1 MKRISLTLIF
11 LTIFAVTVSAQDD
24 SRAAA
29 TWQVQKYD
37 LNASLPRDPADRNIT
52 SKASLTL
59 KNISGAPAST
69 LSLRINPAA
78 EVLSVSVN
86 GATADFSKREEKI
99 SANSALQ
106 RIVVRIPS
114 VPAGGSV
121 TAAVDYKL
129 AVKENTGLAAISPV
143 ASQFLPL
150 SYWYPTPNSWYFPRG
165 ADYAPFHLQVT
176 GPAGQSVLS
185 SGEASG
191 SGFEQKLTG
200 QPFFIAGTWDPVTS
214 GDVTVYIPKGS
225 GAEAQKRAGEIAQ
238 LAAAAKTFMSQYF
251 GTAPAVP
258 VRVIAANRGAGFTGG
273 GTILVDDSVF
283 LRPKFDAQTAMSV
296 YEGVAR
302 LWLGGA
308 IDIRGDGQGTLREG
322 LVRYI
327 ATQALESSF
336 GADVADVERLRQR
349 SGYSVVARRDAP
361 LSTVSPLDEFYYSTV
376 ANKGAMAWRLLE
388 KRVGTNDFRAAV
400 ASNSKDGELELSELR
415 AAFAAQKPLVDYLFD
430 GITDMDLMAG
440 LPQVTGD
447 TTKVALRNTGTFDAT
462 VNVSARTA
470 DGEVVAAP
478 ATIRAGSFGEI
489 NFKPRAKIVRVEIDS
504 EKLYP
509 QTDYSNDIAP
519 RESAESDVLLN
530 VKRAF
535 DKQDFAGAE
544 KAARQVLSNWPR
556 YDDVRVLLARSLA
569 ALGRSAEAEKE
580 FRAVLA
586 EKLPT
591 ARSIAWAD
599 LGIGELAQKAGQ
611 TAQAL
616 AAAQDAIRAD
626 GEYGATLGAFN
637 LREKLNTAQSG
648 DDDIKAFFAQF
659 DKAVTANRKADIDS
673 MITPGDAVKFANGL
687 AGQTEQWQS
696 QVRQIDKLDE
706 NTALVDTQLSIKLLN
721 RDPESGLA
729 VFRLSRVG
737 GVWKLSGVE
746 IFEVR

>member
-1 MKRISLTLIF
+1 
-11 LTIFAVTVSAQDD
+11 
-24 SRAAA
+24 
-29 TWQVQKYD
+29 
-37 LNASLPRDPADRNIT
+37 
-52 SKASLTL
+52 
-59 KNISGAPAST
+59 
-69 LSLRINPAA
+69 
-78 EVLSVSVN
+78 
-86 GATADFSKREEKI
+86 
-99 SANSALQ
+99 
-106 RIVVRIPS
+106 
-114 VPAGGSV
+114 
-121 TAAVDYKL
+121 
-129 AVKENTGLAAISPV
+129 
-143 ASQFLPL
+143 
-150 SYWYPTPNSWYFPRG
+150 
-165 ADYAPFHLQVT
+165 
-176 GPAGQSVLS
+176 
-185 SGEASG
+185 
-191 SGFEQKLTG
+191 
-200 QPFFIAGTWDPVTS
+200 
-214 GDVTVYIPKGS
+214 
-225 GAEAQKRAGEIAQ
+225 
-238 LAAAAKTFMSQYF
+238 
-251 GTAPAVP
+251 
-258 VRVIAANRGAGFTGG
+258 
-273 GTILVDDSVF
+273 
-283 LRPKFDAQTAMSV
+283 
-296 YEGVAR
+296 
-302 LWLGGA
+302 
-308 IDIRGDGQGTLREG
+308 
-322 LVRYI
+322 
-327 ATQALESSF
+327 
-336 GADVADVERLRQR
+336 
-349 SGYSVVARRDAP
+349 
-361 LSTVSPLDEFYYSTV
+361 
-376 ANKGAMAWRLLE
+376 
-388 KRVGTNDFRAAV
+388 
-400 ASNSKDGELELSELR
+400 
-415 AAFAAQKPLVDYLFD
+415 
-430 GITDMDLMAG
+430 MDLMAG

-478 ATIRAGSFGEI
+478 ATVRAGSFGEI

-544 KAARQVLSNWPR
+544 KVARQVLSNWPR

-637 LREKLNTAQSG
+637 LREKLNIAQSG

-721 RDPESGLA
+721 RDPVSGLA